1 MPVNLMKNFLIKF
14 KPLEFQTTF
23 SSEEK
28 CLEFLAGEKWQGG
41 YVCKKCGH
49 TNYCSGK
56 TPFSRRCTKCKH
68 DESATAHTIFHRC
81 KIPLMSA
88 FEIAYTVCGS
98 PSVSTYQ
105 LSRQLN
111 TRQMT
116 CWKFKKKIAECIET
130 NGDFTFIENPE
141 SQDLK
146 AV

>member
-1 MPVNLMKNFLIKF
+1 
-14 KPLEFQTTF
+14 
-23 SSEEK
+23 
-28 CLEFLAGEKWQGG
+28 
-41 YVCKKCGH
+41 
-49 TNYCSGK
+49 
-56 TPFSRRCTKCKH
+56 
-68 DESATAHTIFHRC
+68 
-81 KIPLMSA
+81 MSA